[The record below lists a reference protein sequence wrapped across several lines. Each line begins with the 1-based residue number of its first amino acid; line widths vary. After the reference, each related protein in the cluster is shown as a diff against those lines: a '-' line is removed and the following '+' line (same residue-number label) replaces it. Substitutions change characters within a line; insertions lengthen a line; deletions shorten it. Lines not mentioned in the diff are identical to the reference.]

1 MAKKIHITEQQ
12 FNNYLKFKL
21 DEAKKED
28 KVEKSLRIKTEKAIE
43 LFNEITSGKYE
54 ISKEEVS
61 YFKEKLDD
69 AIQFANSDNHSE
81 NEAPESRLKK
91 IISEFGYFLKGSK
104 AVQQGMSD
112 KSHVLAPNDE
122 NGRMFSKMDKI
133 RQNERNRASS
143 KNYHAFREEVL
154 IPELR
159 KIAEE
164 TETNTLA
171 NDINWDNVLLL
182 LNSMTGG
189 KNEYK
194 GEKLYNRNG
203 LICNNNGQIFVLSN
217 KDNGKDVTGV
227 KGEGKASDS
236 IFKALSKVRA
246 YINGQD
252 NYMLGYMM
260 TAEPRTFKVNIPA
273 EWQEYAEN
281 YGYNGLEW
289 EYKFTQYVSPN
300 NPNIE
305 NIIKADKQNNL
316 DRAEAYKKHREQ
328 FAPKK

>member
-28 KVEKSLRIKTEKAIE
+28 PIEKANRLFDELSTGVYVSDEELSAIKTELDAAIE
-43 LFNEITSGKYE
+43 KAVDDFPVYDDLKRVTSKMMYS
-54 ISKEEVS
+54 I
-61 YFKEKLDD
+61 
-69 AIQFANSDNHSE
+69 N
-81 NEAPESRLKK
+81 
-91 IISEFGYFLKGSK
+91 GSK
-104 AVQQGMSD
+104 AVRQGMSD
-112 KSHVLAPNDE
+112 KSRVLAPNDE

-143 KNYHAFREEVL
+143 RNYHAFREEVL

-189 KNEYK
+189 KNEYR